1 MQSLIEPKITTLY
14 PDTKGYTGFS
24 IFVWQVELERDWGRV
39 RAFVLEGRYYVQ
51 GVLLDTQWMANE
63 NERFVM
69 NFHDELFKEWKIR
82 MDEVTKLSEDEKQK

>member
-1 MQSLIEPKITTLY
+1 MQSLIEPKVTTIY

-82 MDEVTKLSEDEKQK
+82 MDEVTTLSEDEKPN